1 MEPPIRIK
9 LYGLVSVTKRGYLTQ
24 LAFVVVLLL
33 LLLILWLSAP
43 PAVAVD
49 LKEAPPE
56 LSHSWVYRVGLAVR
70 PLLNYLPWVIVV
82 CALLAALEAFLVLR
96 RFAREEEARRRAR
109 HSEALPK
116 T

>member
-24 LAFVVVLLL
+24 LALVVVLLV
-33 LLLILWLSAP
+33 LLLILWFSVP
-43 PAVAVD
+43 PAVD
-49 LKEAPPE
+49 LKETPPE
-56 LSHSWVYRVGLAVR
+56 LANSWKYQVGVRVR
-70 PLLNYLPWVIVV
+70 PLLLYLPWVVLLF
-82 CALLAALEAFLVLR
+82 ALLFALEAFFVLR